1 MRRFFLLLLLV
12 VGCGVLSPEEQLL
25 TDFFE
30 AARLHD
36 TTVLA
41 NISSVTFN
49 PRTQGVVEQ
58 FEVEETRASADG
70 QSRDVVIL
78 AQVRTF
84 DGQVTPR
91 RMRATMTRR
100 DGRWFVADLRGPAGG
115 GP

>member
-1 MRRFFLLLLLV
+1 MLLV
-12 VGCGVLSPEEQLL
+12 FVAGCGVLSQEEQLL

-41 NISSVTFN
+41 NIASVTFN
-49 PRTQGVVEQ
+49 PRTQGVVQE

-70 QSRDVVIL
+70 RSREVVIL

-91 RMRATMTRR
+91 RMGATITRR
-100 DGRWFVADLRGPAGG
+100 DGRWFLADLRGLAGDA
-115 GP
+115 P